1 MIEFKL
7 LFDFLQVYFAAYY
20 ILAVLFATEVVKIY
34 MPWFKNIN
42 NRWSLLFVST
52 FMMVVFYLIENR
64 QHDPTYSIRIFVS
77 FLGIIA
83 TYELFMKKFIEFVK
97 RKITQF
103 VDKFIQINEK

>member
-20 ILAVLFATEVVKIY
+20 ILAVLFATEIVKIY
-34 MPWFKNIN
+34 LPWFKKVD
-42 NRWSLLFVST
+42 NRWSLLFVSA

-83 TYELFMKKFIEFVK
+83 TYELFMKKIIEFVK
-97 RKITQF
+97 KKLTKL
-103 VDKFIQINEK
+103 VDRHIQTEEK